1 MDTFSSDAASVRY
14 PKNHKFAEQLAGRFF
29 VSGVS
34 GRFRKTRRRGADAEE
49 RAIADMIQAHET
61 KTSNR
66 LRKEEQIRQDARRI
80 QELQN
85 KLEEVGTIAQQRKAS
100 SYD

>member
-66 LRKEEQIRQDARRI
+66 LRKEKQIRQDARRI